1 MPLDPGFN
9 RRKNDVYLNAL
20 VTTGEV
26 LGRDI
31 VKVAAFLDDLE
42 TSAEAQIGH
51 IEAARKAAAT
61 VAEANERVQE
71 AVDQVT
77 RSAEET
83 MEAVSG
89 SASLLRDT
97 GRQSQNLAAWVQS
110 VDSRMADVVG
120 TLTSVHASNAEI
132 VSISKQV
139 NILAINAKIE
149 AVRAGDAGRG
159 FAVVAEAINQLS
171 HQTAAAAATISKAIA
186 GLRDTIESLQTEA
199 GTASA
204 DAGAVLSAATETDQ
218 MLGRMTGSVETTRS
232 AALDIAARAGEVRA
246 ANESFAP
253 CFHELIGTTHSTAQG
268 VKDGRA
274 QVDGLVAMGE
284 SVVQNSV
291 LAGASH
297 ADSALID
304 FVRQA
309 AGRIGQLF
317 EEAVET
323 GRIRAEALFDQRYRA
338 IPNTDPQQVVAP
350 YTALTDAL
358 LPAIQEPALDLDK
371 RIVFCAAVDRNG
383 YLPTHNRKY
392 SQPQGADPVWNAANC
407 RNRRIFDDRVG
418 LRAGRSRE
426 PFLIQVYR
434 RDMGG
439 GEFALMKDLSA
450 PIEVRGRH
458 WGGLRLAY
466 RF

>member
-1 MPLDPGFN
+1 MPLDPGFD
-9 RRKNDVYLNAL
+9 RRKTDVYLNAL

-31 VKVAAFLDDLE
+31 VEVAAFLDDLE
-42 TSAEAQIGH
+42 TSAEAQLGH
-51 IEAARKAAAT
+51 IEAARKAADT
-61 VAEANERVQE
+61 VAEANERVQD
-71 AVDQVT
+71 AVEQVT

-89 SASLLRDT
+89 SAALLRDS

-110 VDSRMADVVG
+110 VDSRMAEVVG

-149 AVRAGDAGRG
+149 AVCAGDAGRG

-186 GLRDTIESLQTEA
+186 GLRDTIESLQKEA
-199 GTASA
+199 GTASE

-232 AALDIAARAGEVRA
+232 AALDIAARAGDVRA
-246 ANESFAP
+246 ANASFAP
-253 CFHELIGTTHSTAQG
+253 CFQELIGTTQNTAQG
-268 VKDGRA
+268 VKDARA

-309 AGRIGQLF
+309 AGQIGELF
-317 EEAVET
+317 EQAVET
-323 GRIRAEALFDQRYRA
+323 GRIRAEALFDQRYQA
-338 IPNTDPQQVVAP
+338 IPNTNPQQVMAP

-358 LPAIQEPALDLDK
+358 LPAIQEPALGLDR

-392 SQPQGADPVWNAANC
+392 SQPQGGDPVWNTANC

-426 PFLIQVYR
+426 PFLLQVYR

-439 GEFALMKDLSA
+439 GEFVLMKDLSA